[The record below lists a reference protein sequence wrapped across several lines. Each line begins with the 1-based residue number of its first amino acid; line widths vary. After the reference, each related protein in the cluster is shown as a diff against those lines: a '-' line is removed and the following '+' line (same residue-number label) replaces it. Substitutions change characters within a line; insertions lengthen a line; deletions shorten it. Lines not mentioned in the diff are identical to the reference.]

1 MSGEIILYQTED
13 GTTFIQLQARDGSVW
28 LTQAGIAELFQT
40 SIPNINQHIKAI
52 LADGE
57 QGEATIKPYLIV
69 QTEGGRTVERTV
81 SHYSLPMILAI
92 GFRVR
97 SPRGLQFRRWAADAL
112 SEYLVK
118 GFVMDDA
125 KLKNPD
131 SDYFEE
137 LLSRIRDIRS
147 SEKIFY
153 RKVLDI
159 YATSVDY
166 DPKAESSER
175 FFQTVQNK
183 MHYAAHGHTAAE
195 IVHARAD
202 AAKDHMGL
210 ATWAAASKGGPPTRR
225 DAVIAKNY
233 LEGEELETLNRVV
246 TAYLEFAELQAMN
259 RRPMHMADWVTKLDE
274 FLRLG
279 DRDVL
284 RNAGRISA
292 ESAKQKA
299 ENEFAAWTAR
309 TINEPTPV
317 ERHFA
322 EAVSKAKRIEAG
334 EKPAGKGAKDAS

>member
-1 MSGEIILYQTED
+1 MTSHLILEEGELLE
-13 GTTFIQLQARDGSVW
+13 
-28 LTQAGIAELFQT
+28 
-40 SIPNINQHIKAI
+40 
-52 LADGE
+52 
-57 QGEATIKPYLIV
+57 EATVKENLTV
-69 QTEGGRTVERTV
+69 QTEGSRQV
-81 SHYSLPMILAI
+81 SRSIKLYSLPMILAI
-92 GFRVR
+92 GFRVH
-97 SPRGLQFRRWAADAL
+97 SARGIQFRRWATDAL
-112 SEYLVK
+112 SQYLVK

-131 SDYFEE
+131 ADYFEE

-195 IVHARAD
+195 VVHLRAD

-210 ATWAAASKGGPPTRR
+210 TTWAATDKAGPPNRR

-233 LEGEELETLNRVV
+233 LEGEELATLNRVV
-246 TAYLEFAELQAMN
+246 TEFAELQAMN
-259 RRPMHMADWVTKLDE
+259 RRPMHMAEWVTKLDD
-274 FLRLG
+274 FLKLG
-279 DRDVL
+279 GREVL

-292 ESAKQKA
+292 DRAKLKA
-299 ENEFAAWTAR
+299 ESEFAAWQAR

-322 EAVSKAKRIEAG
+322 EAVGKTKRIA
-334 EKPAGKGAKDAS
+334 AGKTKLVGKDEI